1 MNYNAIIMNILKFKS
16 KSFVSMKLQKEKII
30 IILTVFIDV
39 LGIGIIIPVLPYYV
53 ENFGVSAFGTTLL
66 FAVFS
71 LCSFFSSPLLGA
83 LSDRYGRR
91 PMLIIS
97 IASSA
102 LGWFVFA
109 GAQNKIMLFVGRIID
124 GMAAGNFPIAQSYLV
139 DIARNDKERTSNL
152 GIIGAVFGLGFII
165 GPAIGAA
172 LSSVDQA
179 LPFWTVGILATINTI
194 GAIFFLP
201 ETNKDIKKEVAV
213 NFHPFAPLKRAF
225 EDKMLHSRYL
235 TWFIFGFA
243 IAIIQTV
250 FALYARD
257 EFGYDSMQTGFL
269 FTAMGVG
276 MVINQG
282 FLLRKFWLKKFK
294 ENWLET
300 WLFLPLAL
308 AFAFMG
314 GGFLWSLFLGMFI
327 NVLVQSVI
335 HVVIPSR
342 VSGIAG
348 HLRRGEVLGIM
359 SSIISVSMI
368 FGPIAAGA
376 LFEIHR
382 QWPFFLAAVS
392 LTGAFIVMRWY
403 SRIFPQ
409 EVCQKND
416 LQDVVTL

>member
-1 MNYNAIIMNILKFKS
+1 
-16 KSFVSMKLQKEKII
+16 MKLQKEKVI

-71 LCSFFSSPLLGA
+71 LFSFFSSPLLGA

-91 PMLIIS
+91 PMLIVS

-109 GAQNKIMLFVGRIID
+109 GAQNKLMLFVGRIID

-139 DIARNDKERTSNL
+139 DIARDDKERTSNL

-165 GPAIGAA
+165 GPAVGAA
-172 LSSVDQA
+172 LGAVNPA
-179 LPFWTVGILATINTI
+179 LPFWVVGILATLNTI

-201 ETNKDIKKEVAV
+201 ETNKNLKKETAI
-213 NFHPFAPLKRAF
+213 NFHPFVPLKRAF
-225 EDKMLHSRYL
+225 EDKLLHSRYL
-235 TWFIFGFA
+235 TWFLFGFA

-250 FALYARD
+250 FALYVRD
-257 EFGYDSMQTGFL
+257 EFEYDSTQTGFL
-269 FTAMGVG
+269 FTAMGIG

-282 FLLRKFWLKKFK
+282 FLLKKFWLKKFK
-294 ENWLET
+294 ESWLET

-314 GGFLWSLFLGMFI
+314 GGFLWALFLGMFI

-348 HLRRGEVLGIM
+348 QARRGEVLGIM

-368 FGPIAAGA
+368 VGPVAGGA
-376 LFEIHR
+376 LFEAHR
-382 QWPFFLAAVS
+382 QWPFFLAAAS
-392 LTGAFIVMRWY
+392 LIGAFVVMKWY
-403 SRIFPQ
+403 CTIFPQ
-409 EVCQKND
+409 AVCQKDD

>member
-1 MNYNAIIMNILKFKS
+1 MNILKFKFQ
-16 KSFVSMKLQKEKII
+16 SFVNMKLQKEKII

-71 LCSFFSSPLLGA
+71 LFSFFSSPLLGA

-109 GAQNKIMLFVGRIID
+109 GAQSKLMLFVGRIID

-139 DIARNDKERTSNL
+139 DIARDDKERTSNL
-152 GIIGAVFGLGFII
+152 GIIGAVFGLGFIV
-165 GPAIGAA
+165 GPAAGAA
-172 LSSVDQA
+172 LGTINPS
-179 LPFWTVGILATINTI
+179 LPFWVVGILATLNTI

-201 ETNKDIKKEVAV
+201 ETNKNLQKEVAID
-213 NFHPFAPLKRAF
+213 FHPFVPLKKAF
-225 EDKMLHSRYL
+225 GDKLLHSRYL
-235 TWFIFGFA
+235 TWFLFGFA

-250 FALYARD
+250 FALYVRD
-257 EFGYDSMQTGFL
+257 EFGYDSTKTGFL
-269 FTAMGVG
+269 FTAMGIG

-282 FLLRKFWLKKFK
+282 FLLKKFWLKKFK
-294 ENWLET
+294 EPWLET

-314 GGFLWSLFLGMFI
+314 GGFLWALFLGMFI

-348 HLRRGEVLGIM
+348 HARRGEVLGIM

-368 FGPIAAGA
+368 VGPVAAGA
-376 LFEIHR
+376 LFEVHR
-382 QWPFFLAAVS
+382 QWPFFLAAAS
-392 LTGAFIVMRWY
+392 LMGAFVVMKWY
-403 SRIFPQ
+403 CAIFPQ
-409 EVCQKND
+409 VVCQKDD